1 MQAQATINEQVEDLK
16 ALQDEHE
23 HLLSRLVHQDAVVKQ
38 LVNQQREAR
47 SQLSLPDDQLSL
59 PDDAQLHG
67 EYRDWLARLNERN
80 VELEE
85 AHQDMLEEIQNVL
98 FHLFV
103 VDLLFPLIFTCFI
116 VLRLFVRSSIVKV
129 KR

>member
-1 MQAQATINEQVEDLK
+1 LESQLLQAQATINEQVEDLK

-38 LVNQQREAR
+38 LVNEQREAR
-47 SQLSLPDDQLSL
+47 SQLSLPDD
-59 PDDAQLHG
+59 AHLHG

-98 FHLFV
+98 FHMFV
-103 VDLLFPLIFTCFI
+103 VDLLFPLIFACLI